1 MAGLLSGA
9 TAQQIGYRPKV
20 GRVSDWRF
28 SRPAGVQLSPVPGY
42 GGEACLLYPDTGS
55 PTPQNCAQSHA
66 TLRALSGALFAY
78 VGLNAEQKVG

>member
-9 TAQQIGYRPKV
+9 TARQTGYRPKV

-28 SRPAGVQLSPVPGY
+28 SRPAGVQLS
-42 GGEACLLYPDTGS
+42 LYLDTEGKRAYCILIQGRQRLK
-55 PTPQNCAQSHA
+55 T
-66 TLRALSGALFAY
+66 ALSLMQPFGLSRVLFAY